1 MRARSGENAIRPAYS
16 TGARWRLRRELR
28 TSVARGRGTV
38 IDAHAAGRVRESRR
52 SRLSESDGTAG
63 LGAQD
68 VTRDNAALGRRA
80 QIPAYAAFVWSVVFI
95 LPHACWAAGG
105 SAGLEDEPIEGTL
118 AVINYAAIVLS
129 VVSAV
134 LALALVRPW
143 GASVPR
149 RLLLVGAWGACLL
162 LSLRGGAGLI
172 QDVAIVV
179 GGSDEDVPA
188 VILVFEPLF
197 LLGGILFGLAA
208 RQYRLT
214 PRRS

>member
-1 MRARSGENAIRPAYS
+1 M
-16 TGARWRLRRELR
+16 TGAN
-28 TSVARGRGTV
+28 
-38 IDAHAAGRVRESRR
+38 AG
-52 SRLSESDGTAG
+52 
-63 LGAQD
+63 
-68 VTRDNAALGRRA
+68 LGRRA

-95 LPHACWAAGG
+95 LPHAYWAGGG

-129 VVSAV
+129 VVSAA

-149 RLLLVGAWGACLL
+149 PLLLLGAWGACLM

-172 QDVAIVV
+172 QDLAIVL
-179 GGSDEDVPA
+179 GGSNEKVPTL
-188 VILVFEPLF
+188 ILVFEPLF
-197 LLGGILFGLAA
+197 LVGGILFGLAA